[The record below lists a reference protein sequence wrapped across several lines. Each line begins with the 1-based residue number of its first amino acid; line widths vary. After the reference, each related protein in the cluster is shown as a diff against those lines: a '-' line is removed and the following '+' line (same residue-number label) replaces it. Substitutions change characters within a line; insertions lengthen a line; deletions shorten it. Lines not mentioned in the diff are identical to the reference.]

1 MFNAFSTLMNISW
14 LENVTSP
21 VVLSTLDSRKIVRG
35 LAGIPKE
42 GPVLYVGNHMMLGL
56 ELAPLVTRFM
66 VERDI
71 LLRGIAHP
79 LMFTKLKEG
88 NLPDV
93 SSFDFIRVMGAV
105 PVSATNF
112 YRLFSTNSHILL
124 YPGGVREAL
133 HRKVRLIGV
142 PFLLE
147 NDSATKL
154 KMLVYNIIFIY

>member
-1 MFNAFSTLMNISW
+1 MHLQLLKISW

-21 VVLSTLDSRKIVRG
+21 VVLSTLESREIVRG

-66 VERDI
+66 VDRDI

-112 YRLFSTNSHILL
+112 YRLFSINSHILL

-133 HRKVRLIGV
+133 HRKVRLISV
-142 PFLLE
+142 FFSTE
-147 NDSATKL
+147 TDSTT
-154 KMLVYNIIFIY
+154 IS